1 MEKFMSQIAR
11 VFVVL
16 NLVLAAG
23 FLFAAGT
30 FLGVKADWV
39 AKYQAEKEAH
49 NKDNTANSQTITQLN
64 AQIQDL
70 TAQNNALKESKS
82 GLESTAAQQ
91 KTTIETLQAEL
102 STKNTQIAGLT
113 NDVASATDAV
123 KRGQD
128 EIKRLGDKNVE
139 LTAAVAAAQ
148 KAEQE
153 AKAAETTAKAT
164 IVERDNS
171 IAGLEADKK
180 KLEDLNHEKALI
192 IEWARNQGV
201 DIAKAIKMEP
211 INDARVVAF
220 DSGMKL
226 VQFNV
231 GSKVGV
237 AKGYVIDVVRGTNY
251 IGRVR
256 IDQVYGDHCAGTL
269 EVAAPGQSPMVG
281 DRGTNTL

>member
-1 MEKFMSQIAR
+1 MSQIAR

-30 FLGVKADWV
+30 FLGVKADWI
-39 AKYQAEKEAH
+39 AKYDGEKEAH
-49 NKDNTANSQTITQLN
+49 KTDNDANSRTITAQN
-64 AQIQDL
+64 AQIQEL
-70 TAQNNALKESKS
+70 TTQNSALKEEKAKS
-82 GLESTAAQQ
+82 DTSAAERKTRIEALES
-91 KTTIETLQAEL
+91 EN
-102 STKNTQIAGLT
+102 STKNGQIAALT
-113 NDVASATDAV
+113 NDVASATDAM

-139 LTAAVAAAQ
+139 LVAAVAASQ

-153 AKAAETTAKAT
+153 AKTAETTAKAT
-164 IVERDNS
+164 IVEKDNS
-171 IAGLEADKK
+171 IAALETEKK

-192 IEWARNQGV
+192 IDWARNQGV
-201 DIAKAIKMEP
+201 DIAKAIKMDP
-211 INDARVVAF
+211 INDARVIGVDA
-220 DSGMKL
+220 GLKL

-231 GSKVGV
+231 GSKQSV
-237 AKGYVIDVVRGTNY
+237 AKGYVIDVVRGNSY

-256 IDQVYGDHCAGTL
+256 IDQVYGDNCAGTL
-269 EVAAPGQSPMVG
+269 EVAAPGQQPMVG